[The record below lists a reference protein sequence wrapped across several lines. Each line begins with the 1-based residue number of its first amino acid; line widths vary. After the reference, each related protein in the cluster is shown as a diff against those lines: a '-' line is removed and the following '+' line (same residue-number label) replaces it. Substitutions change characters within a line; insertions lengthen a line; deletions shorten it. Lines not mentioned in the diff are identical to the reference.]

1 MPDAETL
8 ALLHNA
14 PAGPIMLLNLLKY
27 REPGGRDAFA
37 RYGQITAP
45 LVGEA
50 GGQLLFGGT
59 AGAALCGSDI
69 AWDDVLIL
77 RFPSAARFLAM
88 IESEIYTA
96 EAAPIRAEALEAAL
110 WLAMHPFP
118 GFEGSGG

>member
-37 RYGQITAP
+37 RYGQITGP
-45 LVGEA
+45 LVGAA
-50 GGQLLFGGT
+50 GGQVLFGGK
-59 AGAALCGSDI
+59 AGAALSGTEID
-69 AWDDVLIL
+69 WDDVLIL

-88 IESEIYTA
+88 IESETYTA
-96 EAAPIRAEALEAAL
+96 EAAPIRAEALEATL
-110 WLAMHPFP
+110 WLAMYPFP
-118 GFEGSGG
+118 GFEGGGG